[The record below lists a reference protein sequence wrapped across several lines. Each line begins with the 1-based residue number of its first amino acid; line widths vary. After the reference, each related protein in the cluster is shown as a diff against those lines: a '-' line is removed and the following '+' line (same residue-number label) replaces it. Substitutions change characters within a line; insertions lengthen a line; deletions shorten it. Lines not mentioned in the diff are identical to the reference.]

1 MIEQATVDAY
11 GNSEQIT
18 SWFTSSPMA
27 TLLCDSQSKIVG
39 TCLYLR
45 FTRL

>member
-18 SWFTSSPMA
+18 SWFTSSSMA
-27 TLLCDSQSKIVG
+27 TLLCGWLSI
-39 TCLYLR
+39 
-45 FTRL
+45 

>member
-18 SWFTSSPMA
+18 SCFTSSSMA
-27 TLLCDSQSKIVG
+27 TLLCGSQSKNCC
-39 TCLYLR
+39 TCLR
-45 FTRL
+45 VTEF